1 MLRSCHWL
9 VFVFAGAICGISAF
23 AAGAQDGVWIAK
35 TPMPVPRSHV
45 TAAGIEGQLYVAGGI
60 NTPASGFSPLDLLE
74 LYDPVMDTWTTRAP
88 MSDARD
94 AAGSAVIGNKLYV
107 AGGQS
112 VSGDTATLEVYDP
125 TTDSWTTKASMPTPR
140 RWPAVEAIDGLLY
153 VVGGIMDIPG
163 PFTVFTTLEVYD
175 PTSDTW
181 TARAPLPT
189 PLHSMASGVID
200 GKLYLAGGFNVSD
213 EAVATL
219 LVYDPATNT
228 WTEKS
233 PMPTAR
239 GFPAGAVLDDQLY
252 VVTGIAGFNS
262 LPLQAVEA
270 YDPATDTWRT
280 DAPIPTGRDRLG
292 EVGVIDDRIYV
303 AGGWNPCF
311 GCDIATLEVFEP
323 ASLVTEVSID
333 IRPGSSVN
341 SINPINPKS
350 NGVIPVAILSTNS
363 FDATTVDPLTV
374 RFGSKGAQEAHHMGH
389 IEDVNHDQQPDLV
402 LHFRTRATGIKCGDM
417 SASLMGATLD
427 GDLIEG
433 TDAIRTVGCKP

>member
-1 MLRSCHWL
+1 MLRSCRL
-9 VFVFAGAICGISAF
+9 LICTFTSLMCGLSAL
-23 AAGAQDGVWIAK
+23 AANAQDGVWVTK
-35 TPMPVPRSHV
+35 KPMPVPRSHV
-45 TAAGIEGQLYVAGGI
+45 MAAGIEGKLYVAGGI

-74 LYDPVMDTWTTRAP
+74 LYDPVADTWTTRAP

-140 RWPAVEAIDGLLY
+140 RWPAVETIGGLLY

-163 PFTVFTTLEVYD
+163 PVTVFSTLEVYD

-181 TARAPLPT
+181 TVKAPLPT

-262 LPLQAVEA
+262 PPLQTVEA

-292 EVGVIDDRIYV
+292 EVGVIDGRIYV

-323 ASLVTEVSID
+323 ASLVIKVSID
-333 IRPGSSVN
+333 IRPGSPVN
-341 SINPINPKS
+341 SINLKS
-350 NGVIPVAILSTNS
+350 NGVIPVAILTTNS

-374 RFGSKGAQEAHHMGH
+374 RLGPTGAEEAHHTGH
-389 IEDVNHDQQPDLV
+389 IADVNHDQRPDLV
-402 LHFRTRATGIKCGDM
+402 LHFRTRATGIKRGDL

-433 TDAIRTVGCKP
+433 TDAIRTVGERR